1 MTKKLIE
8 AIELNEMT
16 NDEIYYIG
24 EKFVNGLAEL
34 LEEGKTV
41 LGNGY
46 DFKLI
51 EQGYLGLLKKFKAEE
66 RITA

>member
-41 LGNGY
+41 LGNRNE
-46 DFKLI
+46 FKLI
-51 EQGYLGLLKKFKAEE
+51 EQCYNDLLKKFKAEE
-66 RITA
+66 RISA